1 MKKMNENEFLKE
13 FQDLLAIDST
23 TGQFREIHNYMVKKI
38 IVYVIQRAVLSILFR
53 IIGNQIVELFYMLMS
68 N

>member
-1 MKKMNENEFLKE
+1 
-13 FQDLLAIDST
+13 
-23 TGQFREIHNYMVKKI
+23 MVKKI

-53 IIGNQIVELFYMLMS
+53 IIGNQIVELFYMLMR